1 MKFSGLIVAV
11 VVLAALVGT
20 LYWSN
25 HHKPAETAQA
35 SADAPPKI
43 LSLNEAD
50 VHRVELKKKE
60 SADTVLTKDS
70 SGKWQIDGPKPLAAD
85 SSAVSGVLSAL
96 SSLTAERLVDEKA
109 ADLNP
114 YGLSVPA
121 MEVGLVEKD
130 NKTHTLLI
138 GDDTPTSSGTYAKL
152 AGDPR
157 VFTIAKYTK
166 NSLEKGV
173 DDLRDKRLITVDA
186 DKISR
191 LDLRAGKQE
200 IEFGRNKDQW
210 EIVKP
215 RPLRADGFAV
225 DDLVR
230 KITEAKMDLGSADDA
245 KKSASAFASGSA
257 VAVAKMTTEAGTQ
270 ILEIHK
276 NKDDYYAKSSVV
288 DGVYKIGND
297 VAQGLD
303 KKLDDFRNKKLFD
316 FGYTDPDK
324 IELHDGS
331 KAFYLTR
338 GGQSWWSGDGKKL
351 DPSSAD
357 SVVEKVRDLQAS
369 KFADS
374 GFGSPIFGV
383 AVTSNGGKRVEKVEI
398 SKNGDQYLAKRK
410 DEPALYEIDAT
421 AITDLQKAAA
431 DLKPEKR

>member
-11 VVLAALVGT
+11 IVLAALVGA

-25 HHKPAETAQA
+25 HHKAADTAQV
-35 SADAPPKI
+35 SADTPPKI
-43 LSLNEAD
+43 LTINESEI
-50 VHRVELKKKE
+50 RKLELKKKDGD
-60 SADTVLTKDS
+60 DTVLSKDN
-70 SGKWQIDGPKPLAAD
+70 SGKWQIDGPKPLSAD

-109 ADLNP
+109 SDLSR
-114 YGLSVPA
+114 YGLATPG

-130 NKTHTLLI
+130 NKAHTLLI
-138 GDDTPTSSGTYAKL
+138 GDDTPTNSGTYAKL
-152 AGDPR
+152 AADSR
-157 VFTIAKYTK
+157 VFTIVTYTK
-166 NSLEKGV
+166 NSIEKGV
-173 DDLRDKRLITVDA
+173 NDLRDKRLITAEA

-215 RPLRADGFAV
+215 QPLRADGFAV

-230 KITEAKMDLGSADDA
+230 KITEAKMDLGSTDDA
-245 KKSASAFASGSA
+245 KKAASAFASGSA
-257 VAVAKMTTEAGTQ
+257 VVVAKVTTEAGTQ
-270 ILEIHK
+270 TLEVHK

-288 DGVYKIGND
+288 DGIYKVGND

-316 FGYTDPDK
+316 FGFADPDK
-324 IELHDGS
+324 IELRGS
-331 KAFYLTR
+331 KVCYLTR

-351 DPSSAD
+351 DAPGAD
-357 SVVEKVRDLQAS
+357 AVVEKVRDLQAS

-374 GFGSPIFGV
+374 GFGSPMLEAI
-383 AVTSNGGKRVEKVEI
+383 VTSNGGKRVEKVQI
-398 SKNGDQYLAKRK
+398 SKSGDQYLAKREN
-410 DEPALYEIDAT
+410 EPALYVIDAT
-421 AITDLQKAAA
+421 AISDLQKAAA
-431 DLKPEKR
+431 DLKPEKP